1 MPVGTMTDQI
11 GQKLSSLSSTWSATG
26 WTSWKLLISWIL
38 TSILLDHQGL
48 PAVDVT
54 VAIYGRHHDRVLC
67 FRTSFRFLQCS
78 IIIDDGR
85 YLDEYNDEN
94 ERDDEYEETFSS
106 DRFGRK
112 RITLLAVSIQLLLID
127 FSTELDHTNLNNI
140 FSVFLNIV

>member
-26 WTSWKLLISWIL
+26 WTSWKILISWIL

-85 YLDEYNDEN
+85 NLDEYNDEN